1 MGDVLYNP
9 DGTFPG
15 SQGSRAVDFT
25 NSIGSPANSLGNMS
39 GLTICGWINAGSLT
53 WRGTG
58 GFGNQLA
65 NAQDA
70 SNANGFGLAH
80 KDDNSLQLAVNESVG
95 GSTANRSSPS
105 MIINDTNHPVANWIF
120 FAVTYDGSLAANNL
134 NFYWGDANNA
144 ATNDVVNPLTYNRG
158 IINSPGPLTLGN
170 FNATTTSSGRTIS
183 GENAAFFRGLIDEFH
198 IFSRV
203 LTLAEIQQMQVAAP
217 MPPFLLISSQTNKV
231 VLSWAANTPPLLPG
245 LQLQSRPNVATGIWS
260 DVSNPTNVSGTIR
273 SVALPPIGNGNFFRL
288 RSQ

>member
-1 MGDVLYNP
+1 
-9 DGTFPG
+9 
-15 SQGSRAVDFT
+15 
-25 NSIGSPANSLGNMS
+25 MS

-58 GFGNQLA
+58 NFGNQLA
-65 NAQDA
+65 NAQDS

-95 GSTANRSSPS
+95 GAAVNRSSPN
-105 MIINDTNHPVANWIF
+105 MIVNNTNHPTANWTF
-120 FAVTYDGSLAANNL
+120 FAVTYDGSLTAANL

-144 ATNDVVNPLTYNRG
+144 ATNDVLNPLTYDRG
-158 IINSPGPLTLGN
+158 IINSTGPFTLGN
-170 FNATTTSSGRTIS
+170 FNATTTSTGRTIN
-183 GENAAFFRGLIDEFH
+183 GVNAAFFRGLIEEFH

-203 LTLAEIQQMQVAAP
+203 LTLAEIQQMQVAGP
-217 MPPFLLISSQTNKV
+217 MPPVLLVSSQTNKV

-245 LQLQSRPNVATGIWS
+245 LQLQSRADLTTGTWS
-260 DVSNPTNVSGTIR
+260 DVTNPTNVSGALR
-273 SVALPPIGNGNFFRL
+273 SLALPLTDPAKFFHL